1 MVWAI
6 KERGAWK
13 VRQEDQARGARGREI
28 ERTKTRECMVKMA
41 SLYRNEKMGEEKP
54 MRWRSLE

>member
-13 VRQEDQARGARGREI
+13 ARQRTKREGQEEESL

-41 SLYRNEKMGEEKP
+41 SLYRNEKMGKEKP
-54 MRWRSLE
+54 MGWRSLE